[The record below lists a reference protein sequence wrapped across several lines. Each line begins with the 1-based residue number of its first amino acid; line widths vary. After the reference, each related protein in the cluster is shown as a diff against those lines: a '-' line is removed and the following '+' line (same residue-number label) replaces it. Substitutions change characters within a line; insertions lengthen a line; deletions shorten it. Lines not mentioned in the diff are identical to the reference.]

1 MAERIN
7 LPDGTSAT
15 IEELIRHA
23 WTTGQFLEERY
34 DPLQLALDR
43 MYDSLPPRTRA
54 FLLQAR
60 KTGKTYG
67 LLARADKMSRQV
79 PGWITR
85 FAYPTGKQG
94 KTIIGPIM
102 EEMQE
107 DCPPDLRWVN
117 REQQDACWM
126 LPHTG
131 ARLYLA
137 GTDDATAIDHLR
149 GPKSNL
155 NVLDEV
161 TVFSGNLHRLLDS
174 VLWPQTL
181 NTGGL
186 TLLSGTAPESL
197 DHPSMVQIE
206 RARRTGRLIIKTIF
220 DNPRLTQDDIYSICT
235 EANPLADHEEVMLI
249 LAGKVKGTPMWE
261 REFMCKLIP
270 DDNARVTPEFDAL
283 KHVGVTEQAGYDLKF
298 VFIDPGHVKDFFG
311 ATFCSLNFANQL
323 LSVHAEYGALHKTT
337 GVIKNSLLEIE
348 KKLGWT
354 NQYVTRY
361 IDQTSAQQSA
371 DFNAMGYRTQLTTK
385 SPGKGQLVVELRN
398 LLKANP
404 NRIRISPRCGMLV
417 EQLTNGI
424 WSSTLKEDFK
434 RSAALG
440 HLDVLDS
447 LAQGCLV
454 LRQTAKWSN
463 NTTPQGSY
471 YDAEREAV
479 RYDELTRLT
488 GPSKTGTM
496 IKRALF
502 GNGSLLRLRGR

>member
-15 IEELIRHA
+15 IDELIRHS
-23 WTTGQFLEERY
+23 WLTGEFLEERY
-34 DPLQLALDR
+34 DPLQLELDR
-43 MYDSLPPRTRA
+43 LYDSLPPRTRA
-54 FLLQAR
+54 FLLESR
-60 KTGKTYG
+60 KIGKTFG
-67 LLARADKMSRQV
+67 LLARADKMSRKV

-117 REQQDACWM
+117 REQQEACWM

-131 ARLYLA
+131 SRLYLA

-155 NVLDEV
+155 NILDEV
-161 TVFSGNLHRLLDS
+161 TVFSADLQRLINS

-197 DHPSMVQIE
+197 DHPSMVEIE
-206 RARRTGRLIIKTIF
+206 RARRSGRLIVKTIF
-220 DNPRLTQDDIYSICT
+220 DNPRLSQEDIYSICT
-235 EANPLADHEEVMLI
+235 EANPLCDSEQVLEI
-249 LAGKVKGTPMWE
+249 LAGRVRGSPMWE
-261 REFMCKLIP
+261 REFLCKLIP
-270 DDNARVTPEFDAL
+270 DDNARVSPEFDAL
-283 KHVGVTEQAGYDLKF
+283 EHVGPTEQARYDLKF
-298 VFIDPGHVKDFFG
+298 VFIDPGHTKDFFG
-311 ATFCSLNFANQL
+311 VTFCSLNFATQL
-323 LSVHAEYGALHKTT
+323 LSVHAEYAALR
-337 GVIKNSLLEIE
+337 KNTDTIRKSLIEIE
-348 KKLGWT
+348 RKLGWT
-354 NQYVTRY
+354 DQYVVRY
-361 IDQTSAQQSA
+361 IDQTSHQQAA
-371 DFNAMGYRTQLTTK
+371 DFNAAGYRVQLASK
-385 SPGKGQLVVELRN
+385 SPGKGQLVVEMRN
-398 LLKANP
+398 LLLSK
-404 NRIRISPRCGMLV
+404 RIRISPKCGMLI

-424 WSSTLKEDFK
+424 WSNTLKEDFK
-434 RSAALG
+434 RSPVLG

-454 LRQTAKWSN
+454 LKQTAKWAH
-463 NTTPQGSY
+463 NTTPQGAY
-471 YDAEREAV
+471 YDEQREAV
-479 RYDELTRLT
+479 RYNELQRLT
-488 GPSKTGTM
+488 GPTKTSIM

-502 GNGSLLRLRGR
+502 GSRGA